1 MKKKADTM
9 IRNAKIYTMAE
20 EGQTAQCLV
29 MRDGFFC
36 YVGDEAGA
44 LEYSCSKT
52 LDMDGK
58 TILPGLGDSHL
69 HLYAYCQN
77 QTTVPLEETRSINQL
92 KEVLMEKAGETS
104 EGKWIK
110 GTGFDQTKFEE
121 NRMPCSKDLDEV
133 SGQHPIVIRRCC
145 LHVMI
150 ANHKAM
156 ELAGITKEMAEASG
170 GLIELDK
177 EGNLTGIF
185 REAATQVFDD
195 IVPDP
200 LEDPAL
206 KKEILVR
213 VLKSMAARGV
223 TSIHTFAAHI
233 WNYYEDLETY
243 QMLQEEGLLPIRVQV
258 SLDTFF
264 QPSPEEKRQDPRER
278 VRSGAYKIFTDG
290 SLGSRSAALRE
301 EYSDDP
307 GNYGVM
313 PDPEELREKLEEC
326 LVRNLQPAIH
336 AIGDKA
342 LDITLDAIEALL
354 EKHPLPEKE
363 EGSLTKIDSRLPI
376 RLIHAQFTRPD
387 QIRRMKALPV
397 ALDVQPVFLMTDL
410 HWIEDRLGK
419 ERINHT
425 YLWRTLME
433 EGLILTG
440 GSDCPVETW
449 DPFMGIYAAVTRQDP
464 EGNPPGGW
472 KPDERVSI
480 YQAISMFTKNIP
492 IASREQEW
500 MGTIETG
507 KFGDWV
513 VLDQDPF
520 QIPAERLKDI
530 RVLRTFVGGEQVFCL
545 EEGC

>member
-1 MKKKADTM
+1 M

-29 MRDGFFC
+29 MRDGSFC

-44 LEYSCSKT
+44 LEYSCGQT

-77 QTTVPLEETRSINQL
+77 QTTVSLEDVRSIQQM
-92 KEVLMEKAGETS
+92 KEVLLEKAGETP

-133 SGQHPIVIRRCC
+133 SDHHPIVIRRCC

-150 ANHKAM
+150 ANKKAM
-156 ELAGITKEMAEASG
+156 ELAGITKEIAEASG

-185 REAATQVFDD
+185 RETATQVFDD

-200 LEDPAL
+200 LEDPVL
-206 KKEILVR
+206 KKEILIR

-243 QMLQEEGLLPIRVQV
+243 QKLQEEGQLPIRVQV

-264 QPSPEEKRQDPRER
+264 QPSPEEKRGYPRER

-326 LVRNLQPAIH
+326 WGLGLQPAIH

-342 LDITLDAIEALL
+342 LDITLDAIEDLL
-354 EKHPLPEKE
+354 KKHPVNEKE
-363 EGSLTKIDSRLPI
+363 QGSLTKVDPRLPI
-376 RLIHAQFTRPD
+376 RLIHAQFTTPD
-387 QIRRMKALPV
+387 QIRRLKVLPV

-419 ERINHT
+419 DRINHT
-425 YLWRTLME
+425 YLWRTLTE

-449 DPFMGIYAAVTRQDP
+449 DPFIGMYAAVTRQDP

-472 KPDERVSI
+472 KLEERVSI

-492 IASREQEW
+492 FASREQEW
-500 MGTIETG
+500 LGTIETG
-507 KFGDWV
+507 KFADFV

-520 QIPAERLKDI
+520 QIPADKLKDI
-530 RVLRTFVGGEQVFCL
+530 CVLRTFVGGEQVFCL
-545 EEGC
+545 EEGR